1 MKNKKK
7 IKYAE
12 CLQAV
17 SSGYYEVGKI
27 YKIYDES
34 SLPQKLRIIA
44 DQGYNVDIINWTEEF
59 ISLGNNCFKIV
70 ENYTNNSDCK
80 DEVIKEDHN
89 TIKAVRSEEGAIF
102 ELGDKITVFT
112 KNSPNKGKMF
122 TIKGFRWSLDKHK
135 ICVITESHG
144 RNGIGLDKIELH
156 TELSLLDLAKIKYP
170 VGCEVNNF
178 KIIGVSSSFYPGNFN
193 CGSEFKE
200 EHNYIVNVLPQGH
213 NRTIYNKILG
223 QWAEIVK

>member
-1 MKNKKK
+1 MKNNKK
-7 IKYAE
+7 IKYAI
-12 CLQAV
+12 CLQ
-17 SSGYYEVGKI
+17 SISDKFYIVGKS
-27 YKIYDES
+27 YKILNES
-34 SLPQKLRIIA
+34 LLPLQLNIIA
-44 DQGYNVDIINWTEEF
+44 EDGFEAKIVNWTEDF
-59 ISLGNNCFKIV
+59 LSAGNSCFKIV
-70 ENYTNNSDCK
+70 ENYNNNSNCK
-80 DEVIKEDHN
+80 DEVIKEN
-89 TIKAVRSEEGAIF
+89 QNIIKAVRSEEGAIF

-144 RNGIGLDKIELH
+144 KNGIGLDKIELY

-178 KIIGVSSSFYPGNFN
+178 KIIGVPSSFYPGNFN

-200 EHNYIVNVLPQGH
+200 EHNYIINVLPQGD